1 MTSIIKVDE
10 IQNKAGTGPVTLLKQ
25 HAAKAWVNYNG
36 TTSTARD
43 SFNVSS
49 LTDHAGGQ
57 QSTNFSNNMDNA
69 NYSLP
74 AQCSYDITGSTPT
87 NYTALTVKQASGGS
101 TTSACR
107 AHTSYS
113 TTAGGSVL
121 DMEIVCLSIQGDL
134 A

>member
-1 MTSIIKVDE
+1 MSE
-10 IQNKAGTGPVTLLKQ
+10 IRVTTVSDTAGTGPVTLTKQ
-25 HAAKAWVNYNG
+25 HAAKAWVNFNG
-36 TTSTARD
+36 GGTIAARD

-49 LTDHAGGQ
+49 LTDHTTGQ
-57 QSTNFSNNMDNA
+57 YSTNFANSMANA

-87 NYTALTVKQASGGS
+87 NYTALTVKQASGES

-107 AHTSYS
+107 VNTAYA
-113 TTAGGSVL
+113 TTAGGGL
-121 DMEIVCLSIQGDL
+121 RDMEITCLSILGDL